1 MPRPDFER
9 FARDLR
15 RAGIAEKHVRRA
27 ELELSEHFDDLVEE
41 AVRNGHDRNEAE
53 CRATESLGEL
63 DIVGE
68 AIRARTELRSWAFR
82 WPRLALVVYPLACI
96 AALPAAPVVAG
107 VQNAPILARWTS
119 CLLLGG
125 LVTAT
130 MLLVLQLAITL
141 T

>member
-1 MPRPDFER
+1 MPRPDFEQ
-9 FARDLR
+9 FARDLK

-27 ELELSEHFDDLVEE
+27 KLELNEHFDDLVED
-41 AVRNGHDRNEAE
+41 AIRNGLDRSAAE
-53 CRATESLGEL
+53 SRAAESLGEL

-68 AIRARTELRSWAFR
+68 AIRAQPELRSWAFR
-82 WPRLALVVYPLACI
+82 WPRLALVVYPLACV